1 MVKSSTIVT
10 ASLGTIV
17 TGLLAYA
24 AYFDYRRRNDPEF
37 RRQIRRNTKKQ
48 AKALKEDAETQAT
61 RQRQVIQ
68 AAVEMANR
76 EGYPTDAREMEAYF
90 LEEVAR
96 GEGLGSTGTENF
108 ASALSFYKAM
118 KVYPSPPE
126 LIQIYDK
133 SLPKAVLDILAEMI
147 AADPSL
153 NVGPLGTG
161 LNAFKGL
168 D

>member
-48 AKALKEDAETQAT
+48 AKALKEDAESQVA
-61 RQRQVIQ
+61 RQRQAIQ
-68 AAVEMANR
+68 AAVETANR
-76 EGYPTDAREMEAYF
+76 EGYPTDGREMEAYF

-96 GEGLGSTGTENF
+96 GEGFGSTGTENF
-108 ASALSFYKAM
+108 ASALSFFKAM
-118 KVYPSPPE
+118 KVYPSPQE
-126 LIQIYDK
+126 LISVYDK

-153 NVGPLGTG
+153 NVGPFGAG
-161 LNAFKGL
+161 SNAFRGL